1 MSIVFNGHTVAG
13 APPPSDTANA
23 AKKADLTSIIATG
36 ATNATGATITSGTY
50 FYLNGTLAVAKADI
64 ASGATFTENTN
75 YEAVTAGGLNSLKSA
90 FTPSLWYSQEFS
102 ANALPTVALPSGW
115 KMLFVAVY
123 VDASYRCYTYTIPR
137 DFLWNTGNTYDDSF
151 TLGFYVA
158 SNDFGRASIIIK
170 PDGSTISVVDTNAS
184 STANSGGKLIVSY
197 I

>member
-50 FYLNGTLAVAKADI
+50 FYLNGTLVIAKADI

-90 FTPSLWYSQEFS
+90 IIIDDNVSVTFDSTGRGTFTT
-102 ANALPTVALPSGW
+102 PTGYIPVMAVFDQNWFCSVHFNQDDNNTPFITGHLQTDWTTNIKNYTGRF
-115 KMLFVAVY
+115 LFVFI
-123 VDASYRCYTYTIPR
+123 RQ
-137 DFLWNTGNTYDDSF
+137 
-151 TLGFYVA
+151 
-158 SNDFGRASIIIK
+158 
-170 PDGSTISVVDTNAS
+170 
-184 STANSGGKLIVSY
+184 
-197 I
+197 

>member
-90 FTPSLWYSQEFS
+90 FSLKTEASTSDVNTAQNAILS
-102 ANALPTVALPSGW
+102 AYQKAS
-115 KMLFVAVY
+115 MFVLITGRRYLNSSSDCGVSLLIPIAAVSSIVTYFQNGDSYNGTSYDHLQVSISTSICGGLGYY
-123 VDASYRCYTYTIPR
+123 VGSNLGTNVTY
-137 DFLWNTGNTYDDSF
+137 L
-151 TLGFYVA
+151 VQ
-158 SNDFGRASIIIK
+158 
-170 PDGSTISVVDTNAS
+170 
-184 STANSGGKLIVSY
+184 Y

>member
-50 FYLNGTLAVAKADI
+50 FYLNGSLVVAKADI

-90 FTPSLWYSQEFS
+90 LNYKSGDTISL
-102 ANALPTVALPSGW
+102 SGMYLGMTNW
-115 KMLFVAVY
+115 LGSSFVAV
-123 VDASYRCYTYTIPR
+123 VNTAKAIPNGTYSISGSISWVRANGVERETGLS
-137 DFLWNTGNTYDDSF
+137 FLQVTKRDDSCF
-151 TLGFYVA
+151 LVE
-158 SNDFGRASIIIK
+158 
-170 PDGSTISVVDTNAS
+170 ISVS
-184 STANSGGKLIVSY
+184 SALSGATAGAANISATIT
-197 I
+197 IN